1 MKKLLCLLGSSG
13 MLAACATPVSPLA
26 SQPIPAPILQQNQP
40 AAPLPPVS
48 GQPLPQAPASSPPV
62 VTPPVVVVPPA
73 VVVAPAK
80 PVAANPK
87 ALLDKLL
94 PDYVKPRSGW
104 RDDLVS
110 AFSALQIPH
119 SAENY
124 CAVIAVIEQESR
136 FQADPVVP
144 GLPKIVWGKIGDKAG
159 NYYVP
164 LPVVKTALLKKSP
177 NGQSYKER
185 IDNLRTEKEMNDLFE
200 DMSAEGQKLGLPVG
214 MKNPIR
220 TGGPMQVSV
229 EFAEAHV
236 RAWPYPYA
244 RSGSIRDEVFSRKGG
259 VYFGSAILL
268 QYPAPYTDMRYRFAD
283 FNAGRYASRNAAF
296 QQAVAKLSSSK
307 LALDGDLLRYQNG
320 QPARDASSTQ
330 QALAKLRS
338 RLGLGDTDILR
349 DLKQE
354 KSAGFTQTA
363 LYGRVMQLADQSQ
376 GRKVARE
383 IMPEI
388 RLQSPKITR
397 KLTTAWFADRVDGRY
412 QRCLARR

>member
-1 MKKLLCLLGSSG
+1 MKNTLTLLGSCALLS
-13 MLAACATPVSPLA
+13 ACAATTPGQLA
-26 SQPIPAPILQQNQP
+26 SQPVPAPILQQNQP
-40 AAPLPPVS
+40 AAPLPPAAS
-48 GQPLPQAPASSPPV
+48 QPLPQPPASSQPV
-62 VTPPVVVVPPA
+62 VTPPVVVVPP
-73 VVVAPAK
+73 VVAPK

-87 ALLDKLL
+87 VLLDKLL
-94 PDYVKPRSGW
+94 PDYVKPRQSW

-124 CAVIAVIEQESR
+124 CAVIAVIEQEST

-144 GLPKIVWGKIGDKAG
+144 GLSRIVWEKIGDKAG

-200 DMSAEGQKLGLPVG
+200 DMSAEGQKLGLPMG

-236 RAWPYPYA
+236 KAWPYPYA
-244 RSGSIRDEVFSRKGG
+244 RNGSIRDEVFSRRGG

-268 QYPAPYTDMRYRFAD
+268 QYPAPYSEMRYRFAD

-296 QQAVAKLSSSK
+296 QQAVAKLSGSK
-307 LALDGDLLRYQNG
+307 LALDGDLLRYKNG
-320 QPARDASSTQ
+320 QPGSDSSSTQ
-330 QALAKLRS
+330 LALAKLRG
-338 RLGLGDTDILR
+338 RLGLSEADMLR

>member
-1 MKKLLCLLGSSG
+1 
-13 MLAACATPVSPLA
+13 
-26 SQPIPAPILQQNQP
+26 
-40 AAPLPPVS
+40 
-48 GQPLPQAPASSPPV
+48 V
-62 VTPPVVVVPPA
+62 VTPPVVVVPP
-73 VVVAPAK
+73 VVPPK

-87 ALLDKLL
+87 ALVDKLL
-94 PDYVKPRSGW
+94 PDYVKPRQGW

-124 CAVIAVIEQESR
+124 CAVIAVIEQEST

-144 GLPKIVWGKIGDKAG
+144 GLSRIVWEKIGDKAG

-200 DMSAEGQKLGLPVG
+200 DMSAEAQKLSLPVG

-236 RAWPYPYA
+236 KAWPYPYA
-244 RSGSIRDEVFSRKGG
+244 RNGSIRDEVFSRRGG

-268 QYPAPYTDMRYRFAD
+268 QYPAPYSEMRYRFAD

-296 QQAVAKLSSSK
+296 QQAVAKLSGNK
-307 LALDGDLLRYQNG
+307 LALDGDLLRYKNG
-320 QPARDASSTQ
+320 QPGSDSSSTQ
-330 QALAKLRS
+330 LALAKLRG
-338 RLGLGDTDILR
+338 RLGLSEADMLR

>member
-13 MLAACATPVSPLA
+13 MLAACATPLSPLA
-26 SQPIPAPILQQNQP
+26 SQPVPAPIVQQNQP
-40 AAPLPPVS
+40 AAPLPPVTS
-48 GQPLPQAPASSPPV
+48 QPLPQAPASSQPV
-62 VTPPVVVVPPA
+62 VIPPVVVVPPA
-73 VVVAPAK
+73 APPR

-110 AFSALQIPH
+110 AFTGLQIPH

-124 CAVIAVIEQESR
+124 CAVIAVIEQEST

-244 RSGSIRDEVFSRKGG
+244 RNGSIRDEVFSRKGG

-296 QQAVAKLSSSK
+296 QQAVARLSGSK

-338 RLGLGDTDILR
+338 RLGLSDADMLR

-354 KSAGFTQTA
+354 KSAGFTQTT
-363 LYGRVMQLADQSQ
+363 LYNRLMQLADQSQ

>member
-1 MKKLLCLLGSSG
+1 MKKTPLPARQQRHVGRLRHPGQPAGQPADTRPHPAAKPAGSPVTAGKWPALTSSTG
-13 MLAACATPVSPLA
+13 KQPAGGDAACRGSATCCRGGTG
-26 SQPIPAPILQQNQP
+26 QTGC
-40 AAPLPPVS
+40 
-48 GQPLPQAPASSPPV
+48 GQPQ
-62 VTPPVVVVPPA
+62 
-73 VVVAPAK
+73 
-80 PVAANPK
+80 

-124 CAVIAVIEQESR
+124 CAVIAVIEQEST

-220 TGGPMQVSV
+220 TGGPCKS
-229 EFAEAHV
+229 
-236 RAWPYPYA
+236 AWNLPRHTCEP
-244 RSGSIRDEVFSRKGG
+244 GPTPT
-259 VYFGSAILL
+259 
-268 QYPAPYTDMRYRFAD
+268 PA
-283 FNAGRYASRNAAF
+283 
-296 QQAVAKLSSSK
+296 AVAFAMKYSAAK
-307 LALDGDLLRYQNG
+307 VALFWQRH
-320 QPARDASSTQ
+320 PAAIP
-330 QALAKLRS
+330 
-338 RLGLGDTDILR
+338 G
-349 DLKQE
+349 
-354 KSAGFTQTA
+354 A
-363 LYGRVMQLADQSQ
+363 LYRHALSLC
-376 GRKVARE
+376 R
-383 IMPEI
+383 
-388 RLQSPKITR
+388 
-397 KLTTAWFADRVDGRY
+397 F
-412 QRCLARR
+412 QRRALRQP

>member
-26 SQPIPAPILQQNQP
+26 SQPVPAPIIQQN
-40 AAPLPPVS
+40 APSSTLP
-48 GQPLPQAPASSPPV
+48 APASAPVSTVPV
-62 VTPPVVVVPPA
+62 VPAIPPVPPA
-73 VVVAPAK
+73 PPVIVTSPPKPA
-80 PVAANPK
+80 AANPK

-110 AFSALQIPH
+110 AFTSLQIPH
-119 SAENY
+119 TAENY
-124 CAVIAVIEQESR
+124 CAVIAVIEQEST

-144 GLPKIVWGKIGDKAG
+144 GLPKIVWGKINDKVD
-159 NYYVP
+159 NYYIP
-164 LPVVKTALLKKSP
+164 LALVKTAFLKKSP

-185 IDNLRTEKEMNDLFE
+185 IDSLRTEKEMNDLFE
-200 DMSAEGQKLGLPVG
+200 DMSSEAQKLGLPVG

-259 VYFGSAILL
+259 IYFGSAILL

-296 QQAVAKLSSSK
+296 QQAVASLSGSK

-320 QPARDASSTQ
+320 QPGRDASSTQ

-338 RLGLGDTDILR
+338 RVGLSDADMLR

-354 KSAGFTQTA
+354 KSAGFAQTP
-363 LYGRVMQLADQSQ
+363 LYSRIMQLADQQQ
-376 GRKVARE
+376 GRKAPRE
-383 IMPEI
+383 LMPDI
-388 RLQSPKITR
+388 RLHSPKITR

-412 QRCLARR
+412 QRCLVRR

>member
-1 MKKLLCLLGSSG
+1 MKKTFILMAGSSL
-13 MLAACATPVSPLA
+13 LAACASPHGPQAIQRAATPTPVM
-26 SQPIPAPILQQNQP
+26 QQNE
-40 AAPLPPVS
+40 ASMPLPPPS
-48 GQPLPQAPASSPPV
+48 PKPSLPPPPPTPTTLPPPVV
-62 VTPPVVVVPPA
+62 VTPPV
-73 VVVAPAK
+73 AK
-80 PVAANPK
+80 PAAANPR

-94 PDYVKPRSGW
+94 PDNISTRTAW
-104 RDDLVS
+104 RDDLAS
-110 AFSALQIPH
+110 AFTNLQIPH
-119 SAENY
+119 TAENY
-124 CAVIAVIEQESR
+124 CAAIAVIEQEST

-144 GLPKIVWGKIGDKAG
+144 GLPKIVWSKIGDKAG

-164 LPVVKTALLKKSP
+164 LPIVKTALLKKSP
-177 NGQSYKER
+177 NGQSYKAR
-185 IDNLRTEKEMNDLFE
+185 IDSLRTEKEMNDLFE
-200 DMSAEGQKLGLPVG
+200 DMSAEAQNLGLPMG

-244 RSGSIRDEVFSRKGG
+244 RSGSIRDEVFSRRGG

-268 QYPAPYTDMRYRFAD
+268 QYPAPYTEMRYRFAD

-296 QQAVAKLSSSK
+296 QQALAKLSGSK

-320 QPARDASSTQ
+320 QPGREASSTQ

-338 RLGLGDTDILR
+338 RLGLSDADILR

-354 KSAGFTQTA
+354 KSAGFAQTA
-363 LYGRVMQLADQSQ
+363 LYNRIMQLADQQ
-376 GRKVARE
+376 LGHKTPRE
-383 IMPEI
+383 VMPDI

-397 KLTTAWFADRVDGRY
+397 KLTTAWFAERVDGRY

>member
-1 MKKLLCLLGSSG
+1 
-13 MLAACATPVSPLA
+13 
-26 SQPIPAPILQQNQP
+26 
-40 AAPLPPVS
+40 
-48 GQPLPQAPASSPPV
+48 V
-62 VTPPVVVVPPA
+62 VTPP
-73 VVVAPAK
+73 PAK
-80 PVAANPK
+80 PAAANPK

-94 PDYVKPRSGW
+94 PDNISARTAW

-110 AFSALQIPH
+110 AFSSLQIPH
-119 SAENY
+119 TAENY
-124 CAVIAVIEQESR
+124 CAAIAVIEQEST

-144 GLPKIVWGKIGDKAG
+144 GLPKIVWSKIGDKAG

-164 LPVVKTALLKKSP
+164 LPIVKTALLKKSP
-177 NGQSYKER
+177 NGQSYTAR
-185 IDNLRTEKEMNDLFE
+185 IDSLRTEKEMNDLFE
-200 DMSAEGQKLGLPVG
+200 DMSAEAQKLGLPMG

-244 RSGSIRDEVFSRKGG
+244 RNGSIRDEVFSRRGG

-296 QQAVAKLSSSK
+296 QQAVAKLSGSK

-320 QPARDASSTQ
+320 QPGSDSSSTQ
-330 QALAKLRS
+330 LALAKLRA
-338 RLGLGDTDILR
+338 RLGLSEAEMLR

-354 KSAGFTQTA
+354 KSAGFAQTA
-363 LYGRVMQLADQSQ
+363 LYSRVMQLADQQQ
-376 GRKVARE
+376 GRKAPRE
-383 IMPEI
+383 VMPDI

>member
-1 MKKLLCLLGSSG
+1 MKNTLTLLGSCALLS
-13 MLAACATPVSPLA
+13 ACAATTPGPLA
-26 SQPIPAPILQQNQP
+26 SQPVPAPILQQNQP
-40 AAPLPPVS
+40 AAPLPPAAS
-48 GQPLPQAPASSPPV
+48 QPLPQPLASSQPV
-62 VTPPVVVVPPA
+62 VTPPVVVVPP
-73 VVVAPAK
+73 VVPPK

-87 ALLDKLL
+87 ALVDKLL
-94 PDYVKPRSGW
+94 PDYVKPRQGW

-124 CAVIAVIEQESR
+124 CAVIAVIEQEST

-144 GLPKIVWGKIGDKAG
+144 GLSRIVWEKIGDKAG

-200 DMSAEGQKLGLPVG
+200 DMSAEAQKLSLPVG

-236 RAWPYPYA
+236 KAWPYPYA
-244 RSGSIRDEVFSRKGG
+244 RNGSIRDEVFSRRGG

-268 QYPAPYTDMRYRFAD
+268 QYPAPYSEMRYRFAD

-296 QQAVAKLSSSK
+296 QQAVAKLSGNK
-307 LALDGDLLRYQNG
+307 LALDGDLLRYKNG
-320 QPARDASSTQ
+320 QPGSDSSSTQ
-330 QALAKLRS
+330 LALAKLRG
-338 RLGLGDTDILR
+338 RLGLSEADMLR

>member
-13 MLAACATPVSPLA
+13 MLAACATPLSPLA
-26 SQPIPAPILQQNQP
+26 SQPVPAPIVQQNQP
-40 AAPLPPVS
+40 AAPLPPVTS
-48 GQPLPQAPASSPPV
+48 QPLPQAPASSQPV
-62 VTPPVVVVPPA
+62 VIPPVVVVPPA
-73 VVVAPAK
+73 VPPK

-110 AFSALQIPH
+110 AFTSLQIPH

-124 CAVIAVIEQESR
+124 CAVIAVIEQEST

-244 RSGSIRDEVFSRKGG
+244 RNGSIRDEVFSRKGG

-296 QQAVAKLSSSK
+296 QQAVARLSGSK

-338 RLGLGDTDILR
+338 RLGLSDADMLR

-354 KSAGFTQTA
+354 KSAGFTQTT
-363 LYGRVMQLADQSQ
+363 LYNRLMQLADQSQ

>member
-13 MLAACATPVSPLA
+13 MLAACATPLSPLA
-26 SQPIPAPILQQNQP
+26 SQPVPAPIVQQNQP
-40 AAPLPPVS
+40 AAPLPPVTS
-48 GQPLPQAPASSPPV
+48 QPLPQAPASSQPV
-62 VTPPVVVVPPA
+62 VAPPVVVVPPA
-73 VVVAPAK
+73 VPPK

-110 AFSALQIPH
+110 AFTGLQIPH

-124 CAVIAVIEQESR
+124 CAVIAVIEQEST

-244 RSGSIRDEVFSRKGG
+244 RNGSIRDEVFSRKGG

-296 QQAVAKLSSSK
+296 QQAVARLSGSK

-338 RLGLGDTDILR
+338 RLGLSDADMLR

-354 KSAGFTQTA
+354 KSAGFTQTT
-363 LYGRVMQLADQSQ
+363 LYNRLMQLADQSQ

>member
-1 MKKLLCLLGSSG
+1 

-26 SQPIPAPILQQNQP
+26 SQPVPAPILQQNQP
-40 AAPLPPVS
+40 ATPLPPVS
-48 GQPLPQAPASSPPV
+48 SQPLPQTPASSQPV
-62 VTPPVVVVPPA
+62 VTPPVVVVPPP

-124 CAVIAVIEQESR
+124 CAVIAVIEQEST

-144 GLPKIVWGKIGDKAG
+144 GLAKIVWDKIGDKAG

-200 DMSAEGQKLGLPVG
+200 DMSAEGQKLGLPMG

-244 RSGSIRDEVFSRKGG
+244 RNGSIRDEVFSRKGG

-268 QYPAPYTDMRYRFAD
+268 QYPAPYSEMRYRFAD

-296 QQAVAKLSSSK
+296 QQAVAKLSGSK

>member
-26 SQPIPAPILQQNQP
+26 SQPVPAPILQQNQP
-40 AAPLPPVS
+40 ATPLPPVS
-48 GQPLPQAPASSPPV
+48 SQPLPQAPASSQPV
-62 VTPPVVVVPPA
+62 VTPPVVAVPPPA
-73 VVVAPAK
+73 VVAPAK
-80 PVAANPK
+80 PATANPK
-87 ALLDKLL
+87 VLLDKLL
-94 PDYVKPRSGW
+94 PDYVKPRQGW

-110 AFSALQIPH
+110 AFTSLQIPH

-124 CAVIAVIEQESR
+124 CAVIAVIEQEST

-200 DMSAEGQKLGLPVG
+200 DMSAEGQKLGLPIG

-244 RSGSIRDEVFSRKGG
+244 RNGSIRDEVFSRKGG

-268 QYPAPYTDMRYRFAD
+268 QYPAPYSEMRYRFAD

-296 QQAVAKLSSSK
+296 QQAVARLTGSK
-307 LALDGDLLRYQNG
+307 LALDGDLLRYKNG
-320 QPARDASSTQ
+320 QPGSDSSSTQ
-330 QALAKLRS
+330 LALAKLRS
-338 RLGLGDTDILR
+338 RLGMSDADMLR

-363 LYGRVMQLADQSQ
+363 LYGRVMQVADQSQ